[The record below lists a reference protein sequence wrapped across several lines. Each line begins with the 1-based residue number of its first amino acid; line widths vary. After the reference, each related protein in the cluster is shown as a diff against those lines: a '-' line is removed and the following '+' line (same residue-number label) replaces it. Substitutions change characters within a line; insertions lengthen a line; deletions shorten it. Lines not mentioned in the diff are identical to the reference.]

1 MSDTLLIRCRSC
13 GSNNRVPQEKI
24 ERGLEAICG
33 NCKTPLPVVHEP
45 ITVTDATFQA
55 EVESSPLP
63 VLVDMWAPWCPP
75 CKLIAPVIDQL
86 AAEMAGRVRFAKLN
100 VDENPRTTQRFN
112 PMAIPTL
119 VVLKQ
124 GQEIDRMLGVQ
135 SKQAIARRLELVIAR
150 ARAAS
155 PATAP
160 QQPGD

>member
-1 MSDTLLIRCRSC
+1 
-13 GSNNRVPQEKI
+13 
-24 ERGLEAICG
+24 
-33 NCKTPLPVVHEP
+33 
-45 ITVTDATFQA
+45 
-55 EVESSPLP
+55 
-63 VLVDMWAPWCPP
+63 MWAPWCPP
-75 CKLIAPVIDQL
+75 CRLIAPVIDQL
-86 AAEMAGRVRFAKLN
+86 AAQMAGRVRFAKLN

-135 SKQAIARRLELVIAR
+135 SKQAIARLELVIAR

-155 PATAP
+155 PVTAP